1 MGQARKDVPRWKRS
15 KQPPGPSASEVR
27 KLTREVEQLR
37 KAAPAQNGHDPRK
50 RPQHQA
56 SATGRTG
63 AWRFRRH
70 MLCFWWAAWPVAGFL
85 LWAPLWGNTRAEL
98 ATTMASLLT
107 VGVTVAVTRHL
118 PEYPR
123 QHQQASSAIAAV
135 SCNLCLWTGRPLIFY
150 SCMLAWGGMSALWVI
165 HYRWRPTRQPAPVDT
180 SVQDAFGALAVK
192 RSWNAWLEEGK
203 PVPGGMV
210 YPIQCRGS
218 DTHIGEVVAQPKAI
232 AATFGSTVAQVYAE
246 ESPFGLQDR
255 GELFF
260 LRKATLEDVRAWDGL
275 GVDRTTGL
283 ARLGRWPDEKVVY
296 EQVIS
301 LPMDGTKHCMVAGAD
316 GSGKSALLD
325 QGIANSAITG
335 WIAPIILDPQM
346 GQSLPA
352 WLHAV
357 PYARGTTQCLI
368 WLKALKEAM
377 LARSAYLSG
386 VRWISP
392 KDGKTRPG
400 MGFFNPFIM
409 IIDPVTG
416 QPRPLG
422 LPVIEITIDEAPL
435 LLAVPGAKE
444 LILDLIK
451 LGRKTG
457 VRIRL
462 AAQVPSLNELKLQ
475 EIRSLLIGGG
485 AFCLRTGDK
494 VSANMMNITAAPW
507 ELPKKFLN
515 GEKTHGLGYA
525 STLENR
531 PNTPFR
537 ADWLEDPWAVAENT
551 KIAKPDDRFASRMAE
566 IIAEED
572 ATTEQLGAAADAAA
586 RLQLLIL
593 SMLPKRQGEL
603 IQQLQG
609 DYRLTEVSG
618 AITDLLSAGK
628 VIRQKD
634 TIKAA

>member
-1 MGQARKDVPRWKRS
+1 MGQARKDVPRWKRKS
-15 KQPPGPSASEVR
+15 LKPGPSANDVR

-50 RPQHQA
+50 RPEHQDA
-56 SATGRTG
+56 LGRTG
-63 AWRFRRH
+63 TWRFRRH
-70 MLCFWWAAWPVAGFL
+70 ILCFWWAAWPVTG
-85 LWAPLWGNTRAEL
+85 LWAHTRLQGPVSA
-98 ATTMASLLT
+98 AVAAVAITGLT
-107 VGVTVAVTRHL
+107 IAFTRHL
-118 PEYPR
+118 DDFPR
-123 QHQQASSAIAAV
+123 SHQQLSAAV
-135 SCNLCLWTGRPLIFY
+135 AGASCALVAFTGSKPVLYFCL
-150 SCMLAWGGMSALWVI
+150 LAWGGMSALWVT
-165 HYRWRPTRQPAPVDT
+165 HYRWRPVRPEAPADT

-192 RSWNAWLEEGK
+192 RRWNAWLGEGK
-203 PVPGGMV
+203 AIPGGMV
-210 YPIQCRGS
+210 FPIQCRGS

-232 AATFGSTVAQVYAE
+232 AATFSSTVAQVYAE
-246 ESPFGLQDR
+246 ESPFGLQDK
-255 GELFF
+255 GDLFM
-260 LRKATLEDVRAWDGL
+260 LRKATLEDIRAWDGL
-275 GVDRTTGL
+275 GVNRTTGL

-335 WIAPIILDPQM
+335 WIAPIILDPQQ
-346 GQSLPA
+346 GQALPA

-368 WLKALKEAM
+368 WLKALQEAM
-377 LARSAYLSG
+377 LARSAYLAG
-386 VRWISP
+386 VTWISP
-392 KDGKTRPG
+392 KDGKRRRG

-409 IIDPVTG
+409 IVDPVTG

-444 LILDLIK
+444 LLLNLIK
-451 LGRKTG
+451 LGRKAG

-507 ELPKKFLN
+507 ELPKLFPN
-515 GEKTHGLGYA
+515 GQKTHGLGYA

-537 ADWLEDPWAVAENT
+537 ADWLEDPWEVAETT
-551 KIAKPDDRFASRMAE
+551 KIAKPDDRFAARMAE

-586 RLQLLIL
+586 RLQLLII
-593 SMLPKRQGEL
+593 SMLPKHQGEL

-609 DYRLTEVSG
+609 DYRLTEVSS
-618 AITDLLSAGK
+618 AITGLLAAGK
-628 VIRQKD
+628 AVRQKD
-634 TIKAA
+634 IIKAA